1 MIRWLFSET
10 LSAPLASGG
19 QFEMFDVVPKIVGKV
34 ASLRT
39 LCMVLWPTVSNP
51 GSRTCRAD
59 ILGLPQNRLLP
70 DLLEYASGVPSSL
83 YETVSKYESVLSAP
97 DRGVNEIDAPWMKT
111 FLRKR

>member
-19 QFEMFDVVPKIVGKV
+19 QFEMFD
-34 ASLRT
+34 
-39 LCMVLWPTVSNP
+39 
-51 GSRTCRAD
+51 
-59 ILGLPQNRLLP
+59 GLPQNRLLP